1 MINQTDYKSQLKDIG
16 QSLSKVTEI
25 IRQFRGRRVASD
37 LLTLLFSMLYITE
50 FIYLIWQTDDTIRL
64 LCITFTGFAAAIVLS
79 KFVRSNAKI
88 AVDEYHQ
95 RRDDLVDDLV
105 DDIAASLSQ
114 LSDQS
119 LLAISG
125 EFHLQ
130 LELIPLDEDVKS
142 NTPFQTITTAEQ
154 LKLPGIY
161 QIRFLSPIG
170 ALTLAPIVA
179 PGLAL
184 STRTDLNR
192 QIAKA
197 IFDTA
202 ELALLS

>member
-25 IRQFRGRRVASD
+25 IRQFHGRRVVSG
-37 LLTLLFSMLYITE
+37 LLTLLFLALYIVE
-50 FIYLIWQTDDTIRL
+50 FIYLIWRTDDTIRL
-64 LCITFTGFAAAIVLS
+64 LCITFTGFAASIVLS

-88 AVDEYHQ
+88 AVNDYHQ
-95 RRDDLVDDLV
+95 QRDAVTN
-105 DDIAASLSQ
+105 DIEISLSQ

-119 LLAISG
+119 LLAILG
-125 EFHLQ
+125 EFRLR
-130 LELIPLDEDVKS
+130 LELIPLDKDVES
-142 NTPFQTITTAEQ
+142 DTPFQVVTTAEQ

-170 ALTLAPIVA
+170 ALTPVVS
-179 PGLAL
+179 PGLAR
-184 STRTDLNR
+184 STRADLDQ

-202 ELALLS
+202 ELALPS

>member
-1 MINQTDYKSQLKDIG
+1 MNNRTDYTLQLKDIG

-95 RRDDLVDDLV
+95 QRDDLVDD
-105 DDIAASLSQ
+105 ITASLSQ

-142 NTPFQTITTAEQ
+142 NTPFQTITTDEQ

>member
-1 MINQTDYKSQLKDIG
+1 MINRTSYAVQLKDIG
-16 QSLSKVTEI
+16 QSLGKVTDI
-25 IRQFRGRRVASD
+25 VRQFRGRRVASD

-64 LCITFTGFAAAIVLS
+64 LYITFTGFAAAIVLS

-95 RRDDLVDDLV
+95 QRDDLVDD
-105 DDIAASLSQ
+105 ITASLSQ

-119 LLAISG
+119 LLAILG
-125 EFHLQ
+125 EFRLR
-130 LELIPLDEDVKS
+130 LELIPLDKDVES
-142 NTPFQTITTAEQ
+142 DTPFQVVTTAEQ

-170 ALTLAPIVA
+170 TLAPVVSS
-179 PGLAL
+179 GLVQ
-184 STRTDLNR
+184 STQADLDQ

-202 ELALLS
+202 ELALPS

>member
-1 MINQTDYKSQLKDIG
+1 MTQMINQTDYKSQLKDIG

-25 IRQFRGRRVASD
+25 IRQFRGRRVVSG
-37 LLTLLFSMLYITE
+37 LLTLLFLALYIVE
-50 FIYLIWQTDDTIRL
+50 FIYLIWRTDDTIRL
-64 LCITFTGFAAAIVLS
+64 LCITFTGFAASIVLS

-88 AVDEYHQ
+88 AVNDYHQ
-95 RRDDLVDDLV
+95 QRDDLV

-170 ALTLAPIVA
+170 TLTPVVS
-179 PGLAL
+179 PGLAR
-184 STRTDLNR
+184 STRADLDQ

-202 ELALLS
+202 ELALPA

>member
-25 IRQFRGRRVASD
+25 IRQFRGRRVTSD

-88 AVDEYHQ
+88 AVSDYHQ
-95 RRDDLVDDLV
+95 QRDDIT

-114 LSDQS
+114 LSDAS
-119 LLAISG
+119 LLAILG
-125 EFHLQ
+125 EFRLQ
-130 LELIPLDEDVKS
+130 LKLIPLDEDVES
-142 NTPFQTITTAEQ
+142 DTPFQVVT
-154 LKLPGIY
+154 
-161 QIRFLSPIG
+161 
-170 ALTLAPIVA
+170 
-179 PGLAL
+179 
-184 STRTDLNR
+184 
-192 QIAKA
+192 
-197 IFDTA
+197 TA
-202 ELALLS
+202 ELALPS

>member
-1 MINQTDYKSQLKDIG
+1 MNNRTDYAPQLKDIG
-16 QSLSKVTEI
+16 QSLGKVTDI
-25 IRQFRGRRVASD
+25 VRQFRGRRVASD

-95 RRDDLVDDLV
+95 QRDDLVDD
-105 DDIAASLSQ
+105 ITASLSQ

-130 LELIPLDEDVKS
+130 LELIPLDEDVES

-170 ALTLAPIVA
+170 TLTPVVS
-179 PGLAL
+179 PGLVR
-184 STRTDLNR
+184 STRADLDQ

-202 ELALLS
+202 ELALPS

>member
-1 MINQTDYKSQLKDIG
+1 MTQMINQTDYKSQLKDIG

-25 IRQFRGRRVASD
+25 IRQFRGRRVTSD

-88 AVDEYHQ
+88 AVSDYHQ
-95 RRDDLVDDLV
+95 QRDDIT

-114 LSDQS
+114 LSDAS
-119 LLAISG
+119 LLAILG
-125 EFHLQ
+125 EFRLQ
-130 LELIPLDEDVKS
+130 LKLIPLDEDVES
-142 NTPFQTITTAEQ
+142 DTPFQVVTTAEQ

-170 ALTLAPIVA
+170 ALTPVVS
-179 PGLAL
+179 PGLVQ
-184 STRTDLNR
+184 STRADLDQ

-202 ELALLS
+202 ELALPS

>member
-1 MINQTDYKSQLKDIG
+1 MNNRTDYTPQLKDIG
-16 QSLSKVTEI
+16 QSLSKVTDI
-25 IRQFRGRRVASD
+25 VRQFRGRRVASE
-37 LLTLLFSMLYITE
+37 LSTLLFSMLYITE

-79 KFVRSNAKI
+79 KFGRSNAKI

-95 RRDDLVDDLV
+95 QRNDLV
-105 DDIAASLSQ
+105 DDITASLSQ

-130 LELIPLDEDVKS
+130 LELIPLDEDVES

-161 QIRFLSPIG
+161 QIRFLLSPIG
-170 ALTLAPIVA
+170 TLTPVVS
-179 PGLAL
+179 PGLAR
-184 STRTDLNR
+184 STRADLDQ

-202 ELALLS
+202 ELALPS

>member
-1 MINQTDYKSQLKDIG
+1 MNNRTDYTLQLKDIG
-16 QSLSKVTEI
+16 QSLGKVTDI
-25 IRQFRGRRVASD
+25 VQQFRGRRVASD
-37 LLTLLFSMLYITE
+37 LLTLLFSILYITE

-64 LCITFTGFAAAIVLS
+64 LCITFTGFAAAIALS

-88 AVDEYHQ
+88 AVDKYHQ
-95 RRDDLVDDLV
+95 RRDDLVDD
-105 DDIAASLSQ
+105 ITASLSQ

-130 LELIPLDEDVKS
+130 LELIPLDEDVES

-170 ALTLAPIVA
+170 TLTPVVS
-179 PGLAL
+179 PGLAR
-184 STRTDLNR
+184 STRADLDQ

-202 ELALLS
+202 ELALPS

>member
-1 MINQTDYKSQLKDIG
+1 MKQMNNRTDYALQLKDIG
-16 QSLSKVTEI
+16 QSLGKVTDI
-25 IRQFRGRRVASD
+25 VRQFRGRRVASD

-95 RRDDLVDDLV
+95 QRDDLVDD
-105 DDIAASLSQ
+105 ITASLSQ

-202 ELALLS
+202 ELALPS

>member
-25 IRQFRGRRVASD
+25 IRQFRGRRVTSD

-88 AVDEYHQ
+88 AVSDYHQ
-95 RRDDLVDDLV
+95 QRDDIT

-114 LSDQS
+114 LSDAS
-119 LLAISG
+119 LLAILG
-125 EFHLQ
+125 EFRLQ
-130 LELIPLDEDVKS
+130 LKLIPLDEDVES
-142 NTPFQTITTAEQ
+142 DTPFQVVTTAEQ

-170 ALTLAPIVA
+170 ALTPVVS
-179 PGLAL
+179 PGLAQ
-184 STRTDLNR
+184 STRADLDQ

-202 ELALLS
+202 ELALPS

>member
-1 MINQTDYKSQLKDIG
+1 MNNRTDYAPQLKDIG
-16 QSLSKVTEI
+16 QSLGKVTDI
-25 IRQFRGRRVASD
+25 VRQFRGRRVASD

-95 RRDDLVDDLV
+95 QRDDLVDD
-105 DDIAASLSQ
+105 ITASLSQ

-130 LELIPLDEDVKS
+130 LELIPLDEDVES

-170 ALTLAPIVA
+170 TLTPVVS
-179 PGLAL
+179 PGLVR
-184 STRTDLNR
+184 STRADLDQ

-197 IFDTA
+197 IFDTT
-202 ELALLS
+202 ELALPS

>member
-1 MINQTDYKSQLKDIG
+1 MKQMNNRTDYTPQLKDIG

-25 IRQFRGRRVASD
+25 IRQFRGRRVVSG

-64 LCITFTGFAAAIVLS
+64 LCITFTGFAAAIVLN
-79 KFVRSNAKI
+79 KFGRSNAKI

-95 RRDDLVDDLV
+95 QRNDLV
-105 DDIAASLSQ
+105 DDITASLSQ

-130 LELIPLDEDVKS
+130 LELIPLDEDVES
-142 NTPFQTITTAEQ
+142 NTPFQTITTVEQ

-170 ALTLAPIVA
+170 TLTPVVS
-179 PGLAL
+179 PGLAR
-184 STRTDLNR
+184 STRADLDQ

-202 ELALLS
+202 ELALPL

>member
-1 MINQTDYKSQLKDIG
+1 MQMINRTSYAVQLKDIG
-16 QSLSKVTEI
+16 QSLGKVTDI
-25 IRQFRGRRVASD
+25 VRQFRGRRVASD

-95 RRDDLVDDLV
+95 QRDDLVDD
-105 DDIAASLSQ
+105 ITASLSQ

-119 LLAISG
+119 LLAILG
-125 EFHLQ
+125 EFRLR
-130 LELIPLDEDVKS
+130 LELIPLDKDVKS

>member
-25 IRQFRGRRVASD
+25 IRQFRGRRVTSD

-88 AVDEYHQ
+88 AVSDYHQ
-95 RRDDLVDDLV
+95 QRDDIT

-114 LSDQS
+114 LSDAS
-119 LLAISG
+119 LLAILG
-125 EFHLQ
+125 EFRLQ
-130 LELIPLDEDVKS
+130 LKLIPLDEDVES
-142 NTPFQTITTAEQ
+142 DTPFQVVTTAEQ

-170 ALTLAPIVA
+170 ALTPVVS
-179 PGLAL
+179 PGLVQ
-184 STRTDLNR
+184 STRADLDQ

-202 ELALLS
+202 ELALPS

>member
-95 RRDDLVDDLV
+95 QRDDLVDD
-105 DDIAASLSQ
+105 ITASLSQ

-119 LLAISG
+119 LLAILG
-125 EFHLQ
+125 EFRLR
-130 LELIPLDEDVKS
+130 LELIPLDKDVES
-142 NTPFQTITTAEQ
+142 NTPFQVVTTAEQ

-170 ALTLAPIVA
+170 ALTPVVS
-179 PGLAL
+179 PGLVR
-184 STRTDLNR
+184 STRVDLDQ

-202 ELALLS
+202 ELALPS

>member
-1 MINQTDYKSQLKDIG
+1 MKQMNNRTDYAPQLKDIG
-16 QSLSKVTEI
+16 QSLSKVTDI
-25 IRQFRGRRVASD
+25 VRQFRGRRVTSD

-95 RRDDLVDDLV
+95 QRDDLVDD
-105 DDIAASLSQ
+105 ITASLSQ

-130 LELIPLDEDVKS
+130 LELIPLDEDVES

-170 ALTLAPIVA
+170 TLTPVVS
-179 PGLAL
+179 PGLVR
-184 STRTDLNR
+184 STRADLDQ

-202 ELALLS
+202 ELALPS

>member
-25 IRQFRGRRVASD
+25 IRQFRGRRIVSG
-37 LLTLLFSMLYITE
+37 LLTLLFLALYIVE
-50 FIYLIWQTDDTIRL
+50 FIYLIWRTDDTIRL
-64 LCITFTGFAAAIVLS
+64 LCITFTGFAASIILS

-88 AVDEYHQ
+88 AVNDYHQ
-95 RRDDLVDDLV
+95 QRDAVTN
-105 DDIAASLSQ
+105 DIEISLSQ

-119 LLAISG
+119 LLAMLG
-125 EFHLQ
+125 EFRLR
-130 LELIPLDEDVKS
+130 LELIPLDKDVES
-142 NTPFQTITTAEQ
+142 DTPFQVVTTAEQ

-170 ALTLAPIVA
+170 ALTPVVS
-179 PGLAL
+179 PGLAR
-184 STRTDLNR
+184 STRADLNQR
-192 QIAKA
+192 IAKA

-202 ELALLS
+202 ELALPS

>member
-1 MINQTDYKSQLKDIG
+1 MNNRTDYTPQLKDIG
-16 QSLSKVTEI
+16 QSLSKVTDI
-25 IRQFRGRRVASD
+25 VRQFRGRRVASE

-64 LCITFTGFAAAIVLS
+64 LCITFTGFAAAIVLN
-79 KFVRSNAKI
+79 KFGRSNAKI

-95 RRDDLVDDLV
+95 QRNDLV
-105 DDIAASLSQ
+105 DDITASLSQ

-130 LELIPLDEDVKS
+130 LELIPLDEDVES

-161 QIRFLSPIG
+161 QIRFLLSPIG
-170 ALTLAPIVA
+170 TLTPVVS
-179 PGLAL
+179 PGLAR
-184 STRTDLNR
+184 STRADLDQ

-202 ELALLS
+202 ELALPS

>member
-1 MINQTDYKSQLKDIG
+1 MTQMINQTDYKSQLKDIG

-25 IRQFRGRRVASD
+25 IRQFRGRRVTSD

-88 AVDEYHQ
+88 AVSDYHQ
-95 RRDDLVDDLV
+95 QRDDIT

-114 LSDQS
+114 LSDAS
-119 LLAISG
+119 LLAILG
-125 EFHLQ
+125 EFRLQ
-130 LELIPLDEDVKS
+130 LKLIPLDEDVES
-142 NTPFQTITTAEQ
+142 DTPFQVVTTAEQ

-170 ALTLAPIVA
+170 ALTPVVS
-179 PGLAL
+179 PGLAQ
-184 STRTDLNR
+184 STRADLDQ

-202 ELALLS
+202 ELALPS

>member
-1 MINQTDYKSQLKDIG
+1 MINRTSYAVQLKDIG
-16 QSLSKVTEI
+16 QSLGKVTDI
-25 IRQFRGRRVASD
+25 VRQFRGRRVASD

-95 RRDDLVDDLV
+95 QRDDLVDD
-105 DDIAASLSQ
+105 ITASLSQ

-119 LLAISG
+119 LLAILG
-125 EFHLQ
+125 EFRLR
-130 LELIPLDEDVKS
+130 LELIPLDKDVKS

>member
-1 MINQTDYKSQLKDIG
+1 MNNRTDYALQLKDIG
-16 QSLSKVTEI
+16 QSLGKVTDI
-25 IRQFRGRRVASD
+25 VRQFRGRRVASD

-95 RRDDLVDDLV
+95 QRDDLVDD
-105 DDIAASLSQ
+105 ITASLSQ

-202 ELALLS
+202 ELALPS

>member
-1 MINQTDYKSQLKDIG
+1 MKQMNNRTDYAPQLKDVG

-25 IRQFRGRRVASD
+25 IRQFRGRRVVSG
-37 LLTLLFSMLYITE
+37 LLTLLFLALYIVE
-50 FIYLIWQTDDTIRL
+50 FIYLIWQTDDTIML
-64 LCITFTGFAAAIVLS
+64 LCITFTGFAAVIVLS

-95 RRDDLVDDLV
+95 RRDDLVDD
-105 DDIAASLSQ
+105 ITASLSQ

-130 LELIPLDEDVKS
+130 LELIPLDEDVES